1 MESWCGAKARSVLR
15 VESNSDNEELL
26 EGCEK
31 FLKELF
37 FGKIL
42 FIFEKEKIFE
52 KKNAVL

>member
-15 VESNSDNEELL
+15 VESNSDNEEC
-26 EGCEK
+26 GK
-31 FLKELF
+31 FLRELF
-37 FGKIL
+37 FRKIL